1 MKMPNPIAIRF
12 AKLIFSI
19 LSITV
24 LGVIFAMI
32 SHDHNTKQRK
42 WSTWGAPLLLLFR
55 RSLVRIIGQGS
66 CYDAY
71 STKGTYL
78 IGGENIWIYSILTT
92 MAK

>member
-1 MKMPNPIAIRF
+1 M
-12 AKLIFSI
+12 LIF
-19 LSITV
+19 
-24 LGVIFAMI
+24 F
-32 SHDHNTKQRK
+32 
-42 WSTWGAPLLLLFR
+42 LLFR

-71 STKGTYL
+71 STEGTYL